1 MGSKYQNSYKYAVKY
16 ADIVTHSYHAVKNF
30 TTGEGGSILTN
41 DKKINNRVQKL
52 RSHSMDKNKK
62 IKNLRGNWFY
72 EVDEIG

>member
-1 MGSKYQNSYKYAVKY
+1 MQ
-16 ADIVTHSYHAVKNF
+16 VKNF

-62 IKNLRGNWFY
+62 IKKFERQL
-72 EVDEIG
+72 VL